1 METAAAFFVVPEG
14 FLFPAFLPEYLYF
27 VLFVVHYHIIS
38 GEQMKILNSPTIR
51 RMPTYLHRLFRLRMS
66 GQEWVSCAE
75 LAQYMNIPHIM
86 VRKDIAMTGLPG
98 HKRHGFKVVELIDA
112 ILQLL
117 NWDKTSSAT
126 LVGAGSL
133 GAALLGFDEF
143 QSYNF
148 RIESVFDSSPDK
160 IGKVIHGHEIYDLA
174 EIRKR
179 LKLAPPK
186 VGIICVPAV
195 GAQLV
200 ADILISLGIKYIWN
214 FSNVCLSVPPGV
226 IVQREVIAGGLAVL
240 FAKINKAESG
250 NEVAI
255 GE

>member
-1 METAAAFFVVPEG
+1 
-14 FLFPAFLPEYLYF
+14 
-27 VLFVVHYHIIS
+27 
-38 GEQMKILNSPTIR
+38 MKILNSPTIR

>member
-1 METAAAFFVVPEG
+1 
-14 FLFPAFLPEYLYF
+14 
-27 VLFVVHYHIIS
+27 
-38 GEQMKILNSPTIR
+38 MKILNTPTIR

-75 LAQYMNIPHIM
+75 LAQYMNIPHIV
-86 VRKDIAMTGLPG
+86 VRKDIAMTALPG
-98 HKRHGFKVVELIDA
+98 NKRHGFKVNELIDA
-112 ILQLL
+112 ILRLL
-117 NWDKTSSAT
+117 GWDKTSSAT
-126 LVGAGSL
+126 LIGAGSL
-133 GAALLGFDEF
+133 GAALLGFDDF

-160 IGKVIHGHEIYDLA
+160 IGRSIHGHEVYDLA
-174 EIRKR
+174 DIRKR
-179 LKLAPPK
+179 LKFAPPK

-214 FSNVCLSVPPGV
+214 FSNVCLNVPPGV

-240 FAKINKAESG
+240 SAKISKAESG
-250 NEVAI
+250 ESVSC
-255 GE
+255 EE

>member
-1 METAAAFFVVPEG
+1 
-14 FLFPAFLPEYLYF
+14 
-27 VLFVVHYHIIS
+27 
-38 GEQMKILNSPTIR
+38 MKISNTPAIR

-75 LAQYMNIPHIM
+75 LAQYMNIPHIV
-86 VRKDIAMTGLPG
+86 VRKDIAMCALPG
-98 HKRHGFKVVELIDA
+98 NKRHGFRVNELIDA
-112 ILQLL
+112 MLRLL

-126 LVGAGSL
+126 LIGAGSL
-133 GAALLGFDEF
+133 GAALLGFDDF

-160 IGKVIHGHEIYDLA
+160 IGRSVHGHEVYDLA
-174 EIRKR
+174 DIRKR
-179 LKLAPPK
+179 LKFAPPK

-214 FSNVCLSVPPGV
+214 FSNVCLNVPPGV

-250 NEVAI
+250 EMI
-255 GE
+255 SDEE

>member
-1 METAAAFFVVPEG
+1 
-14 FLFPAFLPEYLYF
+14 
-27 VLFVVHYHIIS
+27 
-38 GEQMKILNSPTIR
+38 MKILNSPTIR

-214 FSNVCLSVPPGV
+214 FSNVCLSVPSGV

>member
-1 METAAAFFVVPEG
+1 
-14 FLFPAFLPEYLYF
+14 
-27 VLFVVHYHIIS
+27 
-38 GEQMKILNSPTIR
+38 MKISNTPTIR

-66 GQEWVSCAE
+66 GQEWVSCAD
-75 LAQYMNIPHIM
+75 LAQYMGIPHIM

-98 HKRHGFKVVELIDA
+98 NRRHGFKVVDLIDA
-112 ILQLL
+112 ILRLL
-117 NWDKTSSAT
+117 GWDKASSAT
-126 LVGAGSL
+126 LIGAGSL
-133 GAALLGFDEF
+133 GAALLGFDDF

-160 IGKVIHGHEIYDLA
+160 IGRVIHGHEIFDLA
-174 EIRKR
+174 DIRKR

-214 FSNVCLSVPPGV
+214 FSNVCLNVPSGV

-250 NEVAI
+250 DTDPVE
-255 GE
+255 E

>member
-1 METAAAFFVVPEG
+1 
-14 FLFPAFLPEYLYF
+14 
-27 VLFVVHYHIIS
+27 
-38 GEQMKILNSPTIR
+38 MKISNSPAIR

-75 LAQYMNIPHIM
+75 LAQYMNIPHIV
-86 VRKDIAMTGLPG
+86 VRKDIAMTALPG
-98 HKRHGFKVVELIDA
+98 NKRHGFRVNELIDA
-112 ILQLL
+112 ILRLIG
-117 NWDKTSSAT
+117 WDKASSAT

-133 GAALLGFDEF
+133 GAALLGFDDF

-160 IGKVIHGHEIYDLA
+160 IGRSIHGHEIYDLA
-174 EIRKR
+174 DIRKR
-179 LKLAPPK
+179 LKFAPPK

-200 ADILISLGIKYIWN
+200 ADILISLGIKYLWN
-214 FSNVCLSVPPGV
+214 FSNVCLDVPSGV

-240 FAKINKAESG
+240 FAKINKAENGENISG
-250 NEVAI
+250 E
-255 GE
+255 E

>member
-1 METAAAFFVVPEG
+1 
-14 FLFPAFLPEYLYF
+14 
-27 VLFVVHYHIIS
+27 
-38 GEQMKILNSPTIR
+38 MKISNSPAIR

-75 LAQYMNIPHIM
+75 LAQYMNIPHIV
-86 VRKDIAMTGLPG
+86 VRKDIAMTALPG
-98 HKRHGFKVVELIDA
+98 NKRHGFRVNELIDA
-112 ILQLL
+112 ILRLIG
-117 NWDKTSSAT
+117 WDKASSAT

-133 GAALLGFDEF
+133 GAALLGFDDF

-160 IGKVIHGHEIYDLA
+160 IGRSIHGHEIYDLA
-174 EIRKR
+174 DIRKR
-179 LKLAPPK
+179 LKFAPPK

-200 ADILISLGIKYIWN
+200 ADILISLGIKYLWN
-214 FSNVCLSVPPGV
+214 FSNVCLDVPPGV

-240 FAKINKAESG
+240 FAKINKAENGENISG
-250 NEVAI
+250 E
-255 GE
+255 E